1 MEKTS
6 LLPHEAH
13 IHRERTGRPFVTLSY
28 AQSLDGCIAAAP
40 GQPFA
45 LSGGQALTL
54 THKLRAA
61 HDAIL
66 VGIGTVLADNPWLN
80 VRLVSGKDPQPV
92 VVDSHLRF
100 PLDANLLQQ
109 PPFPWIATGPNAA
122 ANRQQTLEAAG
133 ARVLRLP
140 TEANGHVSLTAL
152 LERLDE
158 LGINALMVEGGAE
171 IITSFLSEQ
180 LVDYI
185 VLTIAPTLLGGL
197 HAVRNLDPTQPP
209 RLRHT
214 QYEQVGEDL
223 IITGY
228 PDWE

>member
-1 MEKTS
+1 MKKIS
-6 LLPHEAH
+6 LLPHEART
-13 IHRERTGRPFVTLSY
+13 HRERTGRPFVTLSY
-28 AQSLDGCIAAAP
+28 AQSLDGCIAAEP

-45 LSGGQALTL
+45 LSGSQSLML

-66 VGIGTVLADNPWLN
+66 VGISTVLVDNPRLN
-80 VRLVSGKDPQPV
+80 VRLVSGRDPQPV
-92 VVDSHLRF
+92 VVDSRLRF
-100 PLDANLLQQ
+100 PLAANLLQQ
-109 PPFPWIATGPNAA
+109 PPFPWIATGPTADA
-122 ANRQQTLEAAG
+122 DRQQTLEATG
-133 ARVLRLP
+133 AWVLRLP
-140 TEANGHVSLTAL
+140 TRANGHVSLTAL
-152 LERLDE
+152 LEQLGE

-180 LVDYI
+180 RVDYMVI
-185 VLTIAPTLLGGL
+185 TIAPTLLGGL
-197 HAVRNLDPTQPP
+197 RAVKKLGSTQLP

-214 QYEQVGEDL
+214 QYQQLAEDL